1 MRLLQI
7 IRVVL
12 SLGIPPA
19 VTDESAFRL
28 WCQKLSD
35 VASELSALTNID
47 LDDKLAAGLATI
59 VDNDAYWAALYA
71 IIAAAIEYSQ
81 EGEEMIVGDEADN
94 LSAEAGIDPAT
105 VVLIIEAVMQLIKWW
120 RERRA

>member
-12 SLGIPPA
+12 SLGMPPA
-19 VTDESAFRL
+19 ITDQSALRM
-28 WCQKLSD
+28 WCQKLAD
-35 VASELSALTNID
+35 VASELADLTQID

-59 VDNDAYWAALYA
+59 VDNDAYWSALYA
-71 IIAAAIEYSQ
+71 IIVAAIEYSQ
-81 EGEEMIVGDEADN
+81 EDGELIVGDEADS

-105 VVLIIEAVMQLIKWW
+105 IVLIIEAVMQLIKWW
-120 RERRA
+120 RERK